1 MLTCACHRVHT
12 LSSLCL
18 LLQLCCQLSDE
29 DAEMKELNKDLD
41 AITTLMKSCRAA
53 SLTLSKLP
61 HTAEMQQALGDK
73 MDVVKAHQEHL
84 EGMVFGKNGK
94 KCPGQTV
101 LLDMLGLN

>member
-1 MLTCACHRVHT
+1 
-12 LSSLCL
+12 
-18 LLQLCCQLSDE
+18 
-29 DAEMKELNKDLD
+29 MKELNKDLD